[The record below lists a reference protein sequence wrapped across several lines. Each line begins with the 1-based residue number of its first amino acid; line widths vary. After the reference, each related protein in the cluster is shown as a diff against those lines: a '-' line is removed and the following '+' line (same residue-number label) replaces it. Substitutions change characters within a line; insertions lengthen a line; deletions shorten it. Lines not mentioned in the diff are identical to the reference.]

1 MKHRMRERMWEK
13 QKKTMYKRIENENT
27 VGFTCHKILNL
38 DLHEDCTDTNLLFVS
53 LFLNRP
59 LNFLE
64 ALS

>member
-1 MKHRMRERMWEK
+1 
-13 QKKTMYKRIENENT
+13 MYKRIENENT